1 MTNLMEEID
10 NGLAELGLP
19 PISNVVDN
27 KKKSIQYI
35 NTILKQYGNKVT
47 IPFNSALDQ
56 YDFRVKHVLFSFG
69 LGIVLSSFNN
79 LKNKIEDEY
88 KKYEIQQ
95 SFIYTWITLCL
106 YHDFGYFIG
115 ASYFSIDDIEKI
127 SLDYNIFNY
136 TYCDSRYSKELYC
149 HYYKNKYKQQN
160 WNQNNYNPSENEEVG
175 DHGILGGY
183 VLFERLYSSET
194 KKNSKNKEI
203 ILPTN
208 DIELHFERIPL
219 YQDICFRIME
229 HNIWKNNKL
238 YEDSNPLQEIDAEH
252 FLKIGYMEPLL
263 YLLSLVDTIE
273 MTKKFC
279 RYSDGSKEK
288 EHFVFPK
295 TLGTKIKIKVSAGSI
310 DRDYSEWELFIKKHK
325 YFDSINRWKTSVIG
339 LNDWVCVDAYE
350 SKNSRLILKTEINTI
365 K

>member
-10 NGLAELGLP
+10 NGLAKLGLP

-35 NTILKQYGNKVT
+35 KTILKQYGNKVT
-47 IPFNSALDQ
+47 IPFNSVLDQ

-69 LGIVLSSFNN
+69 LGIVLSSFHN
-79 LKNKIEDEY
+79 LKNKIEEEY

-106 YHDFGYFIG
+106 YHDFDYFIA
-115 ASYFSIDDIEKI
+115 ASHFNIDDIEKI
-127 SLDYNIFNY
+127 KLNYNIFNY

-160 WNQNNYNPSENEEVG
+160 WNQNNYNLSKNEEVG

-194 KKNSKNKEI
+194 EKDSKNKKI
-203 ILPTN
+203 VLPTN

-229 HNIWKNNKL
+229 HNIWKNNNL

-252 FLKIGYMEPLL
+252 FLKIGCLEPLL

-279 RYSDGSKEK
+279 RYSDESKDK
-288 EHFVFPK
+288 EHYVFPK
-295 TLGTKIKIKVSAGSI
+295 TLGIIIKIKVSAETI
-310 DRDYSEWELFIKKHK
+310 DIDYSELELFIKKHK
-325 YFDSINRWKTSVIG
+325 YFDSINGWKASVMG
-339 LNDWVCVDAYE
+339 LNNWVCVDACE
-350 SKNSRLILKTEINTI
+350 CKKSRLVLKTENNTI

>member
-47 IPFNSALDQ
+47 IPFNSVLDQ

-69 LGIVLSSFNN
+69 LGIVLSSFHN

-95 SFIYTWITLCL
+95 SFVYTWITLCL

-115 ASYFSIDDIEKI
+115 ASHLSIDDIEKI
-127 SLDYNIFNY
+127 KLDYNIFNY

-160 WNQNNYNPSENEEVG
+160 WNQNNYNLSKNEEVG

-183 VLFERLYSSET
+183 VLFERLYSSEME
-194 KKNSKNKEI
+194 KDSKNIEI
-203 ILPTN
+203 VLPTN

-219 YQDICFRIME
+219 YQDILM
-229 HNIWKNNKL
+229 
-238 YEDSNPLQEIDAEH
+238 
-252 FLKIGYMEPLL
+252 
-263 YLLSLVDTIE
+263 
-273 MTKKFC
+273 
-279 RYSDGSKEK
+279 
-288 EHFVFPK
+288 
-295 TLGTKIKIKVSAGSI
+295 
-310 DRDYSEWELFIKKHK
+310 
-325 YFDSINRWKTSVIG
+325 
-339 LNDWVCVDAYE
+339 
-350 SKNSRLILKTEINTI
+350 
-365 K
+365 